1 MRKQDG
7 EKKQALFEAT
17 VKLVN
22 EVGFAASSVS
32 KIAKEAG
39 VSPSTLYVYH
49 KNKEDLIVS
58 TYVSIKKELAER
70 VMWNFEESLPLRDT
84 IRNFCLAI
92 YEYNSR
98 NQDKAMFLDQFS
110 NTPYTDLV
118 DHDELS
124 KLFAPILNAI
134 EKGVEQKI
142 LKDVNR
148 KLISTFCFY
157 PFAMLANP
165 RHCGEECGLSDQ
177 DMEVMF
183 DMAWDAIRY

>member
-1 MRKQDG
+1 MRRQDE
-7 EKKQALFEAT
+7 EKKQALFDAT

-39 VSPSTLYVYH
+39 VSPSTLYIYH
-49 KNKEDLIVS
+49 ENKEDLIVS

-70 VMWNFEESLPLRDT
+70 VMRKFDASLPLRD
-84 IRNFCLAI
+84 IIKNFCLSV

-98 NQDKAMFLDQFS
+98 NQGKGMFLDQFS

-118 DHDELS
+118 DHEKLGR
-124 KLFAPILNAI
+124 LFAPVMNAI
-134 EKGVEQKI
+134 EMGVKQKI
-142 LKDVNR
+142 LKDINR
-148 KLISTFCFY
+148 KRIIMFCYF

-165 RHCGEECGLSDQ
+165 RHCGEGCVLTDKDVEDIFN
-177 DMEVMF
+177 MT
-183 DMAWDAIRY
+183 WDAIRY